1 MQRCSSG
8 GRVDRPATLF
18 PCTDMLASS
27 EASCSYCFIV
37 LAGSLDA
44 RRSTQ
49 EHIERAG
56 DAFLEKR
63 PVAKHEKDGRTS

>member
-1 MQRCSSG
+1 MLQRWPSG
-8 GRVDRPATLF
+8 SASPSFFLCIDV
-18 PCTDMLASS
+18 LASS
-27 EASCSYCFIV
+27 DASCSYYLIV

-44 RRSTQ
+44 RRSTH

-56 DAFLEKR
+56 DAFREKR